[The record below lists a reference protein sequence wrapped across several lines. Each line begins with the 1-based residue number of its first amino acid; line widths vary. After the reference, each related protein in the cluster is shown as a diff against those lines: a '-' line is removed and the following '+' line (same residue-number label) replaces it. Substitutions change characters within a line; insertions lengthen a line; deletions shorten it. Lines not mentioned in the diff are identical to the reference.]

1 MDAGLFTVRI
11 SPEARDDLQ
20 RLTRFL
26 IDRIT
31 HSGGDDFGPVD
42 RLFDALDRG
51 WDLLSRTP
59 HTCRRCTA
67 EPRLRELVIGFGHT
81 GLVALFSIGD
91 GWVDV
96 LAVRHQREADYR

>member
-11 SPEARDDLQ
+11 APEAREDLQ
-20 RLTRFL
+20 RLTQFL

-31 HSGGDDFGPVD
+31 EGGGDDFSPID
-42 RLFDALDRG
+42 RLLDAMDSG

-59 HTCRRCTA
+59 HTCRRCA
-67 EPRLRELVIGFGHT
+67 ADPRLRELVIGFGHT

-91 GWVDV
+91 GAVDV